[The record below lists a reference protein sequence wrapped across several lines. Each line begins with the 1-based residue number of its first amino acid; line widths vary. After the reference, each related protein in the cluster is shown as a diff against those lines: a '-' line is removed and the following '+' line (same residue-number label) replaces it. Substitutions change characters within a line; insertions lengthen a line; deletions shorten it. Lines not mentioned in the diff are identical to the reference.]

1 MQLLDLPCLEFACVA
16 VRVLQS
22 GVWSL
27 LQQLLLMSN
36 QHCHF
41 TAAVTTLNWW
51 NEKEGKNMLQQ
62 AFDVK
67 FLIF

>member
-41 TAAVTTLNWW
+41 TAAVTTLN
-51 NEKEGKNMLQQ
+51 
-62 AFDVK
+62 
-67 FLIF
+67 